1 MDKVVRNS
9 RVVVYN
15 RKDSPLATSRTWERE
30 VVATSAASLAAAA
43 ASATTGGTGGIE
55 SDGGEPLDRPTEK
68 IAISLQEWRTNTN
81 ALVATTAATTPAAR
95 KALLAYRADFAYS
108 MLQLGNYRRG
118 NPGLADELATIFD
131 AAISLDRDIHLRSSA
146 VEWQVLPPG
155 QNKFDPDTMVV
166 ENDGVISST
175 VLVVLAPG
183 LIKKGHDAVGDDVL
197 CKMEVVCEVDR
208 VANESQGMLYLWQFL
223 AIQEAGHLARMSNY

>member
-1 MDKVVRNS
+1 
-9 RVVVYN
+9 
-15 RKDSPLATSRTWERE
+15 
-30 VVATSAASLAAAA
+30 
-43 ASATTGGTGGIE
+43 
-55 SDGGEPLDRPTEK
+55 
-68 IAISLQEWRTNTN
+68 
-81 ALVATTAATTPAAR
+81 
-95 KALLAYRADFAYS
+95 

-131 AAISLDRDIHLRSSA
+131 AAISLDRDIHLRNSA

-166 ENDGVISST
+166 ENDGVISSR

-208 VANESQGMLYLWQFL
+208 VANESQANAPTVTIRDNGRLNWIHGLKKIERHF
-223 AIQEAGHLARMSNY
+223 ARKVVR